1 MKIRLADYVAD
12 FLASHGVTDC
22 FTVVGGGA
30 MHLNDAF
37 GHHEKIRCTYNHHEQ
52 ASAIAAESYARLNNK
67 IAALCVTTG
76 PGGTNAITGVVGGW
90 LDSIPMFVI
99 SGQVRYD
106 TTARYAMQFTDGL
119 PLRAVG
125 DQEFDITNSVSC
137 MCKYAAM
144 LEKPEDIRYMLE
156 KAWHL
161 ATTGRPGPVWIDI
174 PVNYQGGYIETESLR
189 GYDPTEDDKAL
200 PEPVSDEIVDT
211 VLSKIAKAERPVIY
225 AGGGIRLSGGFEA
238 FQKAAERLGVPVVT
252 YWNSVDLI
260 EDDNPLYCGRGG
272 NMGDR
277 PGNFAVQN
285 SDLLL
290 AIGTRISIR
299 QTGYSFDTWAR
310 AAEVIMV
317 DIDKAEFKKPTIH
330 VDMPV
335 FADAKDFLEAI
346 IRRTENAE
354 LPVCKNH
361 AWREKCVEWKKK
373 YPATLPR
380 HYKENGETA
389 NVFAFIKHL
398 SDSLSENS
406 LTAVSNGAC
415 CVVGHQNW
423 TIKKGTRFIINS
435 AIASMGYGLPAAIGL
450 CIAGGRQDTICLE
463 GDGSIMMNLQELQT
477 IVTNRLPVKVFLIN
491 NHGYHSIRL
500 TQNNLFKEHCKVGI
514 GPESGDLSFPEYKRI
529 AEAFGMPY
537 FCAHSNEEMKK
548 AVADA
553 LAVDGYAFCEIFTD
567 TVQVWEPK
575 SSTKRLEDGRLVSPP
590 LEDLAPFLDR
600 EELKSNMFI
609 PMIEE

>member
-12 FLASHGVTDC
+12 FLADKGVTDC

-37 GHHEKIRCTYNHHEQ
+37 GHHEKIHCTYNHHEQ

-125 DQEFDITNSVSC
+125 DQEFDITKSVSS
-137 MCKYAAM
+137 MCKYAEM

-161 ATTGRPGPVWIDI
+161 ANTGRKGPVWLDI
-174 PVNYQGGYIETESLR
+174 PVNYQGCFIETDNLS
-189 GYDPTEDDKAL
+189 GYDPEEDDKLL
-200 PEPVSDEIVDT
+200 PPKVSDETVD
-211 VLSKIAKAERPVIY
+211 LILEKIKKAERPVIY
-225 AGGGIRLSGGFEA
+225 AGGGIRLSGGYEA
-238 FQKAAERLGVPVVT
+238 FKSAIEKLGVPVVT
-252 YWNSVDLI
+252 YWNSVDVI

-290 AIGTRISIR
+290 AIGTRLSLR
-299 QTGYSFDTWAR
+299 QVGYSFKTWAR

-317 DIDKAEFKKPTIH
+317 DVDKAEFKKPTIH
-330 VDMPV
+330 VDMPL

-346 IRRTENAE
+346 VRKTEDLKA
-354 LPVCKNH
+354 PVSDKES
-361 AWREKCVEWKKK
+361 WRGKCLYWKKT
-373 YPATLPR
+373 YPSTLPR
-380 HYKENGETA
+380 HYEENGKTA
-389 NVFAFIKHL
+389 NVFAFIKYL
-398 SDSLSENS
+398 SDSLPEGS

-423 TIKKGTRFIINS
+423 TIKKDTRFIINS

-450 CIAGGRQDTICLE
+450 CVAGGKKDTVCLE

-477 IVTNRLPVKVFLIN
+477 IVTNKLPVKVFLIN
-491 NHGYHSIRL
+491 NQGYHSIRI
-500 TQNNLFKEHCKVGI
+500 TQNNLFKDHCKVGI
-514 GPESGDLSFPEYKRI
+514 GPESGDLSFPDFKKI
-529 AEAFGMPY
+529 AGAFGMPY
-537 FCAHSNEEMKK
+537 FSAKSNEEMKK
-548 AVADA
+548 AVEET
-553 LAVDGYAFCEIFTD
+553 LNTEGFAFCEIFTD

-575 SSTKRLEDGRLVSPP
+575 SSTKRLPDGTLVSPP
-590 LEDLAPFLDR
+590 LEDLAPFLPR
-600 EELKSNMFI
+600 EELEQQMFI
-609 PMIEE
+609 PLVEE